1 MITKELLKTIN
12 PEVSHSKLDLDQIVA
27 GLNKLFQDEKYAI
40 NTVNRKAGF
49 IAQTMHESGGYRLMV
64 ENLNYSAKGLLAT
77 FKKYFTPEEAAK
89 YERKPEMIANRAY
102 ANRMDNGPEA
112 SGDGWKY
119 RGRGFI
125 QLTGKHN
132 YSKFSTSIGKPLEES
147 VKYLETIEGAIFS
160 AAWYWQE
167 RKINKYCDENDIVGM
182 TKAIN
187 GGTVGLDERTRLYAK
202 AQQLVK

>member
-1 MITKELLKTIN
+1 MITKEILNQIN
-12 PEVSHSKLDLDQIVA
+12 PEVSHTKLDIDQIVA
-27 GLNKLFQDEKYAI
+27 GLNKLFNDSKYEI
-40 NTVNRKAGF
+40 NTVNRKSGF

-64 ENLNYSAKGLLAT
+64 ENLNYSSKGLLGV
-77 FKKYFTPEEAAK
+77 FKKYFTPEEAEQYARQP
-89 YERKPEMIANRAY
+89 ERIANRVY
-102 ANRMDNGPEA
+102 ANRMDNGSET

-132 YSKFSTSIGKPLEES
+132 YTKFANSIGKTLEET
-147 VKYLETIEGAIFS
+147 VIYLETVEGAIYS
-160 AAWYWQE
+160 AAWYWQD
-167 RKINKYCDENDIVGM
+167 RKINKYSDSNDIVGM

-187 GGTVGLDERTRLYAK
+187 GGTVGLEERKKFYEK

>member
-1 MITKELLKTIN
+1 MITKDLLKAIN

-27 GLNKLFQDEKYAI
+27 GLNKLFADEKYAI

-49 IAQTMHESGGYRLMV
+49 ISQTMHESGGYRLMV
-64 ENLNYSAKGLLAT
+64 ENLNYSSKGLLAT
-77 FKKYFTPEEAAK
+77 FKKYFTPEEAEK
-89 YERKPEMIANRAY
+89 YARQPERIANRVY
-102 ANRMDNGPEA
+102 GNRMDNGPEA

-132 YSKFSTSIGKPLEES
+132 YTKFSTAIGKSTDEA
-147 VKYLETIEGAIFS
+147 VKYLETVEGALYS

-182 TKAIN
+182 TKVIN
-187 GGTVGLDERTRLYAK
+187 GGTVGLDERKKFYEK